1 MTTADVEFKP
11 ADLVTKI
18 EISKALNVSQRTIDS
33 WVKSGRIPSVRVTPR
48 FIRYHVPSVMAALM
62 RKTKEAA

>member
-11 ADLVTKI
+11 ADLVTKS
-18 EISKALNVSQRTIDS
+18 EMAEALCVSERTIDS
-33 WVKSGRIPSVRVTPR
+33 WVKSGKIPSVRVTPR